1 MLLERVTGNGHLMGE
16 GVVSGM
22 SVGPAVTFGRMV
34 AKTAFRYA
42 HSKHLSIK
50 NKKTY

>member
-1 MLLERVTGNGHLMGE
+1 MGE

-34 AKTAFRYA
+34 ARTAYRYA
-42 HSKHLSIK
+42 QCQCLE
-50 NKKTY
+50 KTV